1 MFAKI
6 VVLIVSLGV
15 CACTLLALR
24 QARLQAANEL
34 ADARLRV
41 RTIDERISM
50 VRTEIAPHVTPIE
63 VRQMT
68 RELQDLLGPLVP
80 MVEPHA
86 DAGSTSSPL
95 DTGAAAGRADSVAGG
110 LENAPEPTSAA
121 GALLVGTGTHLEKTS
136 P

>member
-1 MFAKI
+1 MFVKI

-34 ADARLRV
+34 AEARLRV

-68 RELQDLLGPLVP
+68 RELQDLLGPFVP
-80 MVEPHA
+80 MVESHA
-86 DAGSTSSPL
+86 NAASKSSPL
-95 DTGAAAGRADSVAGG
+95 DTSAAAGRADSVAGG
-110 LENAPEPTSAA
+110 FENASEPASSA
-121 GALLVGTGTHLEKTS
+121 GAQLVGTGTRLEKTS

>member
-6 VVLIVSLGV
+6 IVVIVSLGV

-34 ADARLRV
+34 AEARLRV
-41 RTIDERISM
+41 RGIDERISM
-50 VRTEIAPHVTPIE
+50 VRTEIAPYVTPVK
-63 VRQMT
+63 VREMT

-80 MVEPHA
+80 MVELQA
-86 DAGSTSSPL
+86 SSA
-95 DTGAAAGRADSVAGG
+95 TGKSSLQDSSAAAGGQLVA
-110 LENAPEPTSAA
+110 AQ
-121 GALLVGTGTHLEKTS
+121 THGEKPS